1 MKHSNVLFL
10 GAQTV
15 IEISLDEH
23 YVYLH
28 FEKDDYEVHKT
39 SKLLLH
45 FDGEE
50 IVRKF
55 VVDLFQCG

>member
-1 MKHSNVLFL
+1 MKHNNVLFL

-28 FEKDDYEVHKT
+28 SEKDDYEGHKT